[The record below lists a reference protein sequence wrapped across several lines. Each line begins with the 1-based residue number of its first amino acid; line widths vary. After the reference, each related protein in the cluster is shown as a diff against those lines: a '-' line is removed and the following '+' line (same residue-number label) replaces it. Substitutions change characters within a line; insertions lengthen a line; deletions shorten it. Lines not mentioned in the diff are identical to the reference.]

1 MKRILVLFLSSY
13 LFFNLAIAQSG
24 DKFFFVTTNLLA
36 PWSGVKKN
44 NAVLTLFLPVFSNL
58 EYGVSWNGGFV
69 QDHHFVETRI
79 TIGRSNNYNFLPQLQ
94 VGYGFL
100 PFIHSRNKR
109 LRVYLGTA
117 IRYWDYINL
126 ETKTQRHNL
135 SPNVLLG
142 YWFQKNRFIIDLR
155 LHQSIAILSKTNIPH
170 TKTEF
175 GFLFSTLPGFSEVL
189 PLLSI
194 NVGYQLNH

>member
-1 MKRILVLFLSSY
+1 MKRILVLFLASY
-13 LFFNLAIAQSG
+13 LSVNLSIAQSG
-24 DKFFFVTTNLLA
+24 DKVFFVTTNLLA
-36 PWSGVKKN
+36 PWSGVKKD
-44 NAVLTLFLPVFSNL
+44 NAVLTLFLPVLSNL
-58 EYGVSWNGGFV
+58 EYGFTWSGGFV

-79 TIGRSNNYNFLPQLQ
+79 TIGQSNNYNFLPQLQ

-100 PFIHSRNKR
+100 PFFHSRNNR
-109 LRVYLGTA
+109 IGVYLGTA

-142 YWFQKNRFIIDLR
+142 YRFQKNRFIIDLR

-175 GFLFSTLPGFSEVL
+175 GLLFSAMPGLSKVL
-189 PLLSI
+189 PMLSI